1 MSKAKLSTA
10 EWELVRN
17 APYWVNRALAEA
29 DGRQS
34 LLARRRENKA
44 FEKAI
49 EEYKSSNALIRDIV
63 ADDGD
68 AAKEVGRG
76 SQADAEAALSR
87 IAGIV
92 HDKLGEDDLKELQ
105 AFLKQVGHAVASATK
120 EGGLGK
126 SGVVS
131 EKESAALARIESAMK
146 VSSAYTTAHST
157 AQPQAKP
164 AATTKPAPAA
174 KPSASAKPA
183 PATRDDDKKQ
193 EQEKKLAEARER
205 QEKARAEA
213 DAKRKQEEA
222 KERLEKARKETEER
236 QAAAAAERE
245 AAEREREAAAER
257 EAQAQAEA
265 EAVGAS
271 PYREFIAEHTVQPGD
286 NLSFISQRYY
296 GTQANF
302 RIIYEAN
309 RDVIGDN
316 MNLIKPG
323 QKLRIPKL

>member
-1 MSKAKLSTA
+1 MSKAKLSA
-10 EWELVRN
+10 SEWELVRN
-17 APYWVNRALAEA
+17 APYWVNQALAEA

-49 EEYKSSNALIRDIV
+49 EEYKSSNALIRDIK

-68 AAKEVGRG
+68 AAKEVGKG

-87 IAGIV
+87 IAAIV
-92 HDKLGEDDLKELQ
+92 QEKLGDDDLKELS
-105 AFLKQVGHAVASATK
+105 AFLKQVGHSVASATK
-120 EGGLGK
+120 EGGRGN

-131 EKESAALARIESAMK
+131 EKESAALARLESVMK
-146 VSSAYTTAHST
+146 VSTAYTTAHVASQ
-157 AQPQAKP
+157 AAAKP
-164 AATTKPAPAA
+164 AATTKPAAKPAA
-174 KPSASAKPA
+174 KPSTSAKPA
-183 PATRDDDKKQ
+183 PAAQDDKKA
-193 EQEKKLAEARER
+193 EQEKNLAEARER

-213 DAKRKQEEA
+213 EAKRKDAEA
-222 KERLEKARKETEER
+222 KERLEQARKETEER

-245 AAEREREAAAER
+245 AKAK
-257 EAQAQAEA
+257 AEA
-265 EAVGAS
+265 EAQAKAEAAAS
-271 PYREFIAEHTVQPGD
+271 PYREFIAEHTVVAGD

-316 MNLIKPG
+316 MNIIKPG